1 MIRWQGY
8 TRLNTGD
15 HPADPAPAAT
25 VTVRTKGTDVL
36 ASLYAA
42 NDPTQNKANPFVAG
56 SDGYAFFYA
65 ANGRYDIQ
73 FSGGGITTPW
83 SYGDITLYDPGTIGS

>member
-1 MIRWQGY
+1 MQRWQGF
-8 TRLNTGD
+8 TRLNAGL

-25 VTVRTKGTDVL
+25 VTVRLKGMATL

-42 NDPTQNKANPFVAG
+42 NDVTQNKANPFVAG
-56 SDGYAFFYA
+56 PERYAFFYA
-65 ANGRYDIQ
+65 VNGRYDIQ

-83 SYGDITLYDPGTIGS
+83 SFGDVMLYDPGTLGS